1 MEQPLLAK
9 FPTFINKTLILC
21 ILGAF
26 VVGGGLSYVLLQN
39 KINSNQLVE
48 SSVGGNTEDQED
60 IKNIFVDIS
69 GAVSSPG
76 VYEMAAGDRVGDVVA
91 LAGGVSSDASAV
103 WVSKNINLSKI
114 LEDSAK
120 IYIPFE
126 WEFYLP
132 EKYEISKTV
141 NTIYASAETA
151 GPDENNSSG
160 DSSFDNTDVSDGGTS
175 DTSNPGAVGDDG
187 KLNVNE
193 ASASELDALPGIG
206 PAYAEKIMSNRPY
219 KDIEEFISKSGLY
232 KSTIENIKDL
242 ITF

>member
-9 FPTFINKTLILC
+9 VPTFINKTLILC

-132 EKYEISKTV
+132 EKYEVSKTV
-141 NTIYASAETA
+141 NTVYASAETA
-151 GPDENNSSG
+151 GSDENNSSE
-160 DSSFDNTDVSDGGTS
+160 DSSVDNTDVSDGGTS

-232 KSTIENIKDL
+232 KSTIENIKNL

>member
-9 FPTFINKTLILC
+9 VPTFINKTLILC

-26 VVGGGLSYVLLQN
+26 VIGGGLSYVLLQN
-39 KINSNQLVE
+39 KINSNQLIE
-48 SSVGGNTEDQED
+48 SSAGGNAEDSED
-60 IKNIFVDIS
+60 SKNIFVDIS

-132 EKYEISKTV
+132 EEYEISKTV
-141 NTIYASAETA
+141 NTIYASAEID
-151 GPDENNSSG
+151 GSNENNSSG
-160 DSSFDNTDVSDGGTS
+160 DSSVDNTDVSDGGTS

-193 ASASELDALPGIG
+193 ATASELDALPGIG

>member
-1 MEQPLLAK
+1 MEQPLLSK
-9 FPTFINKTLILC
+9 IPVFINKTSILC

-26 VVGGGLSYVLLQN
+26 VIGAGLSYLLLQN
-39 KINSNQLVE
+39 KINSNQLIE
-48 SSVGGNTEDQED
+48 SSSGGNTEDQED
-60 IKNIFVDIS
+60 RKNIFVDIS

-76 VYEMAAGDRVGDVVA
+76 VYEMTAGDRVGDAVS
-91 LAGGVSSDASAV
+91 LAGGVSNEASAI
-103 WVSKNINLSKI
+103 WVSKNINLSKV

-132 EKYEISKTV
+132 EEYEISKTV
-141 NTIYASAETA
+141 NTIYASTETA
-151 GPDENNSSG
+151 GSTENNSSG
-160 DSSFDNTDVSDGGTS
+160 DSGIDNTDVSDGGTS

-193 ASASELDALPGIG
+193 ATASELDALPGIG
-206 PAYAEKIMSNRPY
+206 PAYAEKIISNRPY

-232 KSTIENIKDL
+232 KSTIENIKEL